1 MIQNELKNL
10 EEAADE
16 IELLDEETQIP
27 FLIGEVFISNDLSKT
42 QVCHI
47 SSTHAILIY
56 LHIKILVG
64 TIGRN

>member
-16 IELLDEETQIP
+16 IELFDEETQIP
-27 FLIGEVFISNDLSKT
+27 FLIGEVFISNDLTKT
-42 QVCHI
+42 QVRHI
-47 SSTHAILIY
+47 SSTYAILIY
-56 LHIKILVG
+56 FHIKFLIG